1 MDNKNHELYLEEI
14 ETAVAETTKELL
26 TKQSSSLRVMAKLV
40 AEKQVEINRL
50 KEYYSNDRKTIRN
63 LRQLLKEATEEN
75 EVIMLQGIHKILEK
89 DKEIDLLKEDLKDY
103 KELSIA
109 QSKSQAS
116 LTEQTTKLKAEIDLL
131 KEELDVGG
139 MMNFSKYNDN
149 DPN

>member
-14 ETAVAETTKELL
+14 ETAVAENTKELL
-26 TKQSSSLRVMAKLV
+26 TTQSSSLRVMAKLV

-89 DKEIDLLKEDLKDY
+89 DKEIDLLKE
-103 KELSIA
+103 
-109 QSKSQAS
+109 
-116 LTEQTTKLKAEIDLL
+116 
-131 KEELDVGG
+131 ELDVGG

-149 DPN
+149 DP